1 MTIPS
6 LITIDEACA
15 RLRVGYAAIYSAV
28 KRGKIAAYKPGK
40 EILLDEESLC
50 AWFEAS
56 KIKPRVGK
64 GRPRNT
70 TITNI

>member
-6 LITIDEACA
+6 LITIDDACSL
-15 RLRVGYAAIYSAV
+15 LRVGYQTIYLAV
-28 KRGKIAAYKPGK
+28 RRGEIEAYKPGR
-40 EILLDEESLC
+40 EILLDEESLT
-50 AWFEAS
+50 AWFYS
-56 KIKPRVGK
+56 KKIRARRGK